1 MSSFWS
7 WFIIIF
13 TVANLIGALWLMY
26 ANTKRAPGES
36 DTTGHKWDVDL
47 EEYNNPLPRWWL
59 MLFYITVAWGVAYFV
74 LYPGLGAFA
83 GTKGWTQVGQYEAER
98 EAAEA
103 RYGEFYAQFRGMELT
118 ALASNEAAM
127 SAAHNIFG
135 NNCAQ
140 CHGSDGRGAVGFP
153 NLTDD
158 NWQWGSEPDA
168 ILTSIVNGRIGVMP
182 AQATVLGGAT
192 EVENMVAYVRTLSGL
207 DASAEKAAAAQPK
220 FATVCA
226 ACHGPEGKGNT
237 MLGAPNL
244 TDDVWI
250 YGSSP
255 GDIRETLNNGRQ
267 NQMPAQKDLLGEDRS
282 RLMAAYVLKLSG
294 KAGD

>member
-13 TVANLIGALWLMY
+13 TVANIVAALWLMY
-26 ANTKRAPGES
+26 ANTKGTPGES
-36 DTTGHKWDVDL
+36 DTTGHKWDGDL

-59 MLFYITVAWGVAYFV
+59 MLFYITTAWGAAYLV

-103 RYGEFYAQFRGMELT
+103 RYGEFYAQFDGMDLT
-118 ALASNEAAM
+118 TLASNEAAM

-158 NWQWGSEPDA
+158 NWQWGGEHDQIMMTLA
-168 ILTSIVNGRIGVMP
+168 MGRTAAMPPMAAALGDDGVR
-182 AQATVLGGAT
+182 
-192 EVENMVAYVRTLSGL
+192 EVVAYVRQLSGQQADEQL
-207 DASAEKAAAAQPK
+207 ASAGQARFQMI
-220 FATVCA
+220 CM
-226 ACHGPEGKGNT
+226 ACHGMDGTGNPA
-237 MLGAPNL
+237 LGAPNL
-244 TDDVWI
+244 TDDTWL
-250 YGSSP
+250 YG
-255 GDIRETLNNGRQ
+255 GDAETIEYAVRNGR
-267 NQMPAQKDLLGEDRS
+267 NGQMPAFGESLSEERRKLL
-282 RLMAAYVLKLSG
+282 AAYVQGLSG
-294 KAGD
+294 S